1 MSNRRLPAHAY
12 EYVGRH
18 RKPEPEPEGP
28 ITDVIRATYALFT
41 HPPLHQHNKKED
53 NR

>member
-1 MSNRRLPAHAY
+1 MTKRRMPAHAY

-28 ITDVIRATYALFT
+28 ITDVIAATFRLFT
-41 HPPLHQHNKKED
+41 HGTAPLHTKEKNK
-53 NR
+53 